1 MIGQVLKHIRKEKNL
16 SQKELASKIHVDQT
30 TLSGWERGYREP
42 NFDDIAKL
50 LKLCNYDIV
59 FRSKDTKQELD
70 VLNNDFE
77 FDKNIKL

>member
-1 MIGQVLKHIRKEKNL
+1 MIGDVLKYVRKEKKL
-16 SQKELASKIHVDQT
+16 SQKDLASKIQVDQT

-59 FRSKDTKQELD
+59 FRSKETNQELD
-70 VLNNDFE
+70 ILNDLEKDWTSYN
-77 FDKNIKL
+77 